1 MRLQG
6 CIQLYLQEEKKHEKI
21 VEGIIDTANCNR
33 CFMRCCRCRHLD
45 NGKPYGWFDK
55 VSCGT
60 TGSYWD
66 EGAVLGLISAVFN
79 FGCGW
84 CGLKGAK
91 GEPKSLSAAV
101 KLGWIELIAAL
112 VSGVLTLFGDADAE
126 RICTVAASSIVP
138 ILFLVS
144 AKNVKVD

>member
-1 MRLQG
+1 MRKLLKGLSILQ
-6 CIQLYLQEEKKHEKI
+6 I
-21 VEGIIDTANCNR
+21 VIGVLCAVVGVVTLIMGSLMDGLTKFPAEQQALIG
-33 CFMRCCRCRHLD
+33 M
-45 NGKPYGWFDK
+45 K
-55 VSCGT
+55 VS
-60 TGSYWD
+60 
-66 EGAVLGLISAVFN
+66 AVLGLISAVFN